1 MLMMSKN
8 YFMFVY
14 NTVSINYVSFTANSS
29 KFPFISPMEIV
40 NLGYS

>member
-1 MLMMSKN
+1 MLMMIKHN
-8 YFMFVY
+8 FMVVY
-14 NTVSINYVSFTANSS
+14 NTVSINYISFTANSS